1 MFGIISAVCGFVSG
15 ALSTVGSFLCSAA
28 TALVTKLPAMIEAA
42 KPIVSAIANIV
53 TGVSALLSL
62 SSADEDMEELGAKT
76 MQEGTRPKGDTES
89 TAEYLDYIRHEVE
102 LDRSKFDA
110 MTPEQKMGCSIIG
123 STMLAKNIEEKV
135 GVQLTPQFMYS
146 VGKANVKPEIVHSMI
161 ENFSSKGEISMEP
174 VAQYL
179 SNELSEE
186 RNAEIAGVIKESI
199 AQVSPSLTPD
209 EINQEIVDMKRAH
222 NS

>member
-1 MFGIISAVCGFVSG
+1 MDRREFIKKSAV
-15 ALSTVGSFLCSAA
+15 ATVG
-28 TALVTKLPAMIEAA
+28 
-42 KPIVSAIANIV
+42 
-53 TGVSALLSL
+53 GLLI
-62 SSADEDMEELGAKT
+62 T
-76 MQEGTRPKGDTES
+76 
-89 TAEYLDYIRHEVE
+89 
-102 LDRSKFDA
+102 
-110 MTPEQKMGCSIIG
+110 TPFGKMV
-123 STMLAKNIEEKV
+123 AKNIEEKV

-161 ENFSSKGEISMEP
+161 ENFSSKGEMSMEP

-199 AQVSPSLTPD
+199 AQMSPSLTPD